1 MTEAGKTRGKTMEK
15 IIDVMRINPYISIQ
29 ELASK
34 MRLSEKGV
42 EWQIKSL
49 KKNGVLKRIGPD
61 KGGVWKL
68 LEK

>member
-1 MTEAGKTRGKTMEK
+1 MEK